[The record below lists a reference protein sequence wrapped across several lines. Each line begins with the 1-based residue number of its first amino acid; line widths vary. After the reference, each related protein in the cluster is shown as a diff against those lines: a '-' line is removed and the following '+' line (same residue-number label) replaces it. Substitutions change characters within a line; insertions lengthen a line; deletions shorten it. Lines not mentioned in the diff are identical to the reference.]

1 MKVLHI
7 NNVANVPLH
16 LTDALRQIGIEAAI
30 YQPFL
35 GNPEDKL
42 WTKGQLVL
50 KRVSENL
57 KLAKQ
62 VRREK
67 YDIVHIHYAYFG
79 LLGIIGRFH
88 YWLHCHG
95 TDVRR
100 NLYHPLFRIPTT
112 LSLAQ
117 AEKVLYSTP
126 DLAEHVKKE
135 RADAIFLP
143 NPVDT
148 EMFMPRLME
157 SSEEIIKI
165 LLISRLDEIKGVH
178 EVFEAVKNLVK
189 KFPQIKFSAPKWGRF
204 LSTYLDYPV
213 NFYEKVAYSKMPA
226 LINSHDI
233 VIGQT
238 KLGILSMSE
247 LQAMACG
254 KPVICHYESFGNYEE
269 DPPIFK
275 AHSAKEIEEKV
286 QELIEKRAQWKQIGE
301 VSREWVK
308 KYHDSK
314 KVAKE
319 LLQLYQESRH

>member
-16 LTDALRQIGIEAAI
+16 LTDALRKIGIEATL
-30 YQPFL
+30 YQPSL
-35 GNPEDKL
+35 GNPEDRF
-42 WTKGQLVL
+42 WAKGQLIL
-50 KRVSENL
+50 KRVTENL
-57 KLAKQ
+57 KLARQ
-62 VRREK
+62 VRKEK

-79 LLGIIGRFH
+79 LLGIIGRFR

-135 RADAIFLP
+135 RSDAIFLP

-148 EMFMPRLME
+148 EMFRPKPAE
-157 SSEEIIKI
+157 PTKEIKI

-178 EVFEAVKNLVK
+178 EVFEAVKNLAK

-204 LSTYLDYPV
+204 LNLYFNYPA
-213 NFYEKVAYSKMPA
+213 NFYEKVTYSKMPT
-226 LINSHDI
+226 LINGHDI

-254 KPVICHYESFGNYEE
+254 KPVICYYESFGNYEE
-269 DPPIFK
+269 DPPVFK
-275 AHSAKEIEEKV
+275 AHSAPEIEERV
-286 QELIEKRAQWKQIGE
+286 QELIENREQWKQIGKI
-301 VSREWVK
+301 SREWVK

-314 KVAKE
+314 KVAEK
-319 LLQLYQESRH
+319 LAQLYQESKG